1 MLPFVKILDGK
12 ALDCGKVAPMSI
24 VNGHIAAFRSAQ
36 HPAELAVALRA
47 TNVRMMHVAGKAAD
61 ISGAT
66 KPCFPSYY
74 YSYRYL

>member
-12 ALDCGKVAPMSI
+12 ALDCGRVTPMSI
-24 VNGHIAAFRSAQ
+24 VNGHIAAFCSAQ

>member
-1 MLPFVKILDGK
+1 MLPFGEIMEGK

-36 HPAELAVALRA
+36 HPAELAVVLRA